1 MRHRVAGKRLNRD
14 TGHRKALR
22 RNLMNAL
29 IMNERI
35 KTTDAKAKAIRGE
48 MEKIIT
54 KAKRGLAHEDEARAV
69 HARRLVLAKLGNN
82 REAMLKVFD
91 ELAPRY
97 EDRPGGYTRRFR
109 LGSRKGDDAPM
120 VLLELLPDEDAVAA
134 KAEEDAGDEL

>member
-1 MRHRVAGKRLNRD
+1 MRHRVHGKRLGRD
-14 TGHRKALR
+14 MGHRKALR

-29 IMNERI
+29 IMNGRI
-35 KTTDAKAKAIRGE
+35 ETTEAKAQAIRSE
-48 MEKIIT
+48 VEKLIT

-69 HARRLVLAKLGNN
+69 HARRIVLARLGNN

-109 LGSRKGDDAPM
+109 LGPRKGDGAKM
-120 VLLELLPDEDAVAA
+120 VLLELLPDETYARD
-134 KAEEDAGDEL
+134 EEVEIDEFER